1 MQKEVE
7 ILSSAGRGPANA
19 NVKVFVPFFLCESG
33 GSTATQA
40 IHKEKFNVPIDVPI
54 DDRLQNS
61 RFRTFSEGAKRRK
74 RDPRVGSARASHAR
88 RRVRREND
96 CRLFIQRIRS
106 KRESFNVTE
115 VTEIA

>member
-1 MQKEVE
+1 MMDHNHE
-7 ILSSAGRGPANA
+7 LGRQQMKFDVLLAEHGPARKLYH
-19 NVKVFVPFFLCESG
+19 KVARLPFLIPFP
-33 GSTATQA
+33 
-40 IHKEKFNVPIDVPI
+40 HKS
-54 DDRLQNS
+54 RLQNS